1 MEHQLQAYPLA
12 EPVIHRKLPLTLDHR
27 KVMKEKVFEWMRE
40 GMFRRVQHPGW
51 VANAVPIKQRNGTW
65 QMQIDYTSLNKVCA
79 KDMYP
84 FSKMEE
90 EIGSLIGYKYKCFL
104 QLPKEHSQVQ
114 MLESDD
120 EKTRFHI
127 EEGVYYFTY
136 MPKGLKN
143 SERAKCR
150 SVPRGNSC
158 KKQDRAKLN
167 QIHRRNVGQTPKVEL
182 RTYHI
187 SYVQRKEVDGQVVK
201 KFFEQ
206 GEQVLR
212 VSDKNNERASGLKE
226 KPQEELVPDHTS
238 SQSLNRKAEALTGLA
253 SIILE
258 FLNQEVSVGV
268 KTRPSV
274 EAAGRSPKEARKVA
288 KKATTGKLSPTW
300 EDQSGSN

>member
-12 EPVIHRKLPLTLDHR
+12 EPVIHRKRPLTLDHR

-51 VANAVPIKQRNGTW
+51 LANAVPIKQRNGTW
-65 QMQIDYTSLNKVCA
+65 QMQMDYTSLNKVCA

-104 QLPKEHSQVQ
+104 QLPKEHRQVQ
-114 MLESDD
+114 MLEIGV

-143 SERAKCR
+143 SVAT
-150 SVPRGNSC
+150 
-158 KKQDRAKLN
+158 L
-167 QIHRRNVGQTPKVEL
+167 
-182 RTYHI
+182 
-187 SYVQRKEVDGQVVK
+187 QRMM
-201 KFFEQ
+201 
-206 GEQVLR
+206 
-212 VSDKNNERASGLKE
+212 DK
-226 KPQEELVPDHTS
+226 VPDHTS
-238 SQSLNRKAEALTGLA
+238 SQSLNPKAEALTGLA

-268 KTRPSV
+268 KTSPSV
-274 EAAGRSPKEARKVA
+274 EAAGRSPKEARNVA